1 MKTLITS
8 FAIAA
13 MLLAV
18 PVFAADNA
26 KGALD
31 GKSYAVVV
39 KSVDGKTTKDDTITF
54 NGGKVEWALSK
65 ADGFAPAAYATKIE
79 GAQTHVT
86 AELKNDKGETRKL
99 VAMING
105 DKMTGSIEAKE
116 ADSLKVSRM
125 TIAPKLAKTA
135 AATPA
140 PVAPVAP
147 THN

>member
-8 FAIAA
+8 FAIVA

-39 KSVDGKTTKDDTITF
+39 KSMDGKTTKDDTIAF
-54 NGGKVEWALSK
+54 NGGKVEWAQSK
-65 ADGFAPAAYATKIE
+65 AEGFAPAVYTTKVQGTE
-79 GAQTHVT
+79 THVT
-86 AELKNDKGETRKL
+86 ADLKNDKGETGKL
-99 VAMING
+99 IATVNG
-105 DKMTGSIEAKE
+105 DKMTGSIETKGAGATKNTW
-116 ADSLKVSRM
+116 M

-135 AATPA
+135 VATPA